1 MLELKNISLDFK
13 EFSLKDIS
21 FSVEQGEY
29 FVLLGKSGAGKS
41 LILEII
47 AGMLKPDSGK
57 VFLSGKDITEK
68 RIQKREVAIV
78 FQDYAIFPHLSVKE
92 NILYPL
98 RSNGIHKAIRD
109 KKVMELGE
117 RLGIQHLLNRNTT
130 SLSGGELQR
139 VALAR
144 ALATDPKCILLDE
157 PLSSLDV
164 QLQHDLRTMLRKLN
178 KDGLTIIHVTH
189 NYQEAVSLADRVGI
203 IDSGTIE
210 QIGTLKEVFHN
221 PKSLYIANLTGI
233 KNFYNANITRNGKAI
248 LEQKKEICLPTEENG
263 KKGFVLF
270 RAEDVVISCEPL
282 VSSFTNCFKGKIL
295 HISPC
300 VTGIEVLVDAGIRL
314 TSLITE
320 QSVEKLDLKEGKEIY
335 VNFKASAVR
344 FINASLPT
352 HT

>member
-1 MLELKNISLDFK
+1 MLELKNISLNFK
-13 EFSLKDIS
+13 EFSLREIS

-47 AGMLKPDSGK
+47 AGMLKPGSGK
-57 VFLSGKDITEK
+57 VFLSGKDITEE

-78 FQDYAIFPHLSVKE
+78 FQDYAVFPHLSVKE
-92 NILYPL
+92 NICYPL
-98 RSNGIHKAIRD
+98 RAKNVNKHEQD
-109 KKVMELGE
+109 KRAKELAE
-117 RLGIQHLLNRNTT
+117 RLGIGHLLNRRTT
-130 SLSGGELQR
+130 TLSGGELQR

-189 NYQEAVSLADRVGI
+189 NYEEAVSLASRVGI
-203 IDSGTIE
+203 IDSGTLE
-210 QIGTLKEVFHN
+210 QTGTLKEVFHS

-233 KNFYNANITRNGKAI
+233 KNFYNAEITGKGKAI
-248 LEQKKEICLPTEENG
+248 LEQKKEIHLPAAEKG
-263 KKGFVLF
+263 KTGFALF
-270 RAEDVVISCEPL
+270 RAEDVVISCEAL
-282 VSSFTNCFKGKIL
+282 VSSFTNNFKGKIL
-295 HISPC
+295 HISPSI
-300 VTGIEVLVDAGIRL
+300 TGVEVLLDAGIRL
-314 TSLITE
+314 TALITE
-320 QSVEKLDLKEGKEIY
+320 QSVEKLELKEGKEVY

-344 FINASLPT
+344 FIDTAV
-352 HT
+352 

>member
-13 EFSLKDIS
+13 GFSLKDIS
-21 FSVEQGEY
+21 FSVKQGEY

-47 AGMLKPDSGK
+47 AGMLKPGSGR
-57 VFLSGKDITEK
+57 VFLSGKDITEE
-68 RIQKREVAIV
+68 RIQKRKVAIV

-92 NILYPL
+92 NISYPL
-98 RSNGIHKAIRD
+98 KSNKSKKHERD
-109 KKVMELGE
+109 NKVMELAE
-117 RLGIQHLLNRNTT
+117 RLGVQHLLDRKTT
-130 SLSGGELQR
+130 TLSGGELQR

-233 KNFYNANITRNGKAI
+233 KNFYNAEIKGNGKAI
-248 LEQKKEICLPTEENG
+248 LEQKKEICLLTDKIG
-263 KKGFVLF
+263 KNGFVLF

-282 VSSFTNCFKGKIL
+282 VSSFTNSFKGNIL
-295 HISPC
+295 HISPS
-300 VTGIEVLVDAGIRL
+300 VHGIEVLVDAGIRL

-320 QSVEKLDLKEGKEIY
+320 QSVKKLNLKEGKEVY

-344 FINASLPT
+344 FINATL
-352 HT
+352 

>member
-1 MLELKNISLDFK
+1 MLELKNISLEFK

-21 FSVEQGEY
+21 FLVKQGEY

-47 AGMLKPDSGK
+47 AGMLKPNSGK
-57 VFLSGKDITEK
+57 VFLSGKDITEE

-78 FQDYAIFPHLSVKE
+78 FQDYAVFPHLSVKE
-92 NILYPL
+92 NICYPL
-98 RSNGIHKAIRD
+98 RANNVHKHERD
-109 KKVMELGE
+109 KRAKELAV
-117 RLGIQHLLNRNTT
+117 RLGIGHLLNRRTT
-130 SLSGGELQR
+130 TLSGGELQR

-144 ALATDPKCILLDE
+144 ALATNPKCILLDE

-189 NYQEAVSLADRVGI
+189 NYEEAVSLANRVGI
-203 IDSGTIE
+203 IDSGRIG

-233 KNFYNANITRNGKAI
+233 KNFYNAEITGKGKAI
-248 LEQKKEICLPTEENG
+248 LEQKKEIYLSTTENG
-263 KKGFVLF
+263 KTGFALF

-282 VSSFTNCFKGKIL
+282 VSSFTNSFKGEIL
-295 HISPC
+295 HISPT
-300 VTGIEVLVDAGIRL
+300 VTGIEILVDAGIRL
-314 TSLITE
+314 TALITE
-320 QSVEKLDLKEGKEIY
+320 QSVDKLKLKEGKGVF
-335 VNFKASAVR
+335 VNFKASAVK
-344 FINASLPT
+344 FIDAGQ
-352 HT
+352 